1 MYYVVRA
8 REYHASIFYTCS
20 RHKFQIIRKFEMC
33 KGNNAQKTNY
43 SLDNFYRLLPDNI
56 KENESYIF
64 ANRS

>member
-1 MYYVVRA
+1 MY
-8 REYHASIFYTCS
+8 ENSIPVLGINF
-20 RHKFQIIRKFEMC
+20 KNIQKLENC
-33 KGNNAQKTNY
+33 KGNSAQKTNY